1 MAVTNEQAI
10 AMMNTLRAQVEDLAN
25 QLDHSR
31 QETADLRNQTDR
43 SIQLLQDQCDA
54 ARAAAKSEAV
64 EGHMRL
70 IDEKVNRPPVFDG
83 NRKEVRGWARSVK
96 AYLEDAHDHRARR
109 EALE

>member
-1 MAVTNEQAI
+1 MAITVEQAV
-10 AMMNTLRAQVEDLAN
+10 AMMNTLRQQVEDLAN

-70 IDEKVNRPPVFDG
+70 IDEKVNRPPIFDG

-96 AYLEDAHDHRARR
+96 AYLDSR
-109 EALE
+109 